1 VSDDTGDTTGDVVE
15 YLVRA
20 IVDAPEA
27 VEVDLVA
34 GDPDRYDVRVAD
46 GDMGRVIGRRGHTAG
61 AIRTV
66 ARAAA
71 ARQDRTIDVEFVD

>member
-1 VSDDTGDTTGDVVE
+1 MSEETDATGAVVE
-15 YLVRA
+15 YVVRA
-20 IVDAPEA
+20 IVDVPEA

-46 GDMGRVIGRRGHTAG
+46 GDMGRVIGRRGHTAD

-71 ARQDRTIDVEFVD
+71 ARSDRDVDVEFVD